1 MPTPP
6 GLRSPG
12 LDAMSSASRPPLPTP
27 SILPVLMAVPYSPPA
42 RMSPTRWSRSSKSLW
57 FESRS
62 TCRKSEVPRLTE
74 NPRFLIYHHCFR
86 FLVPRTFLMSDQRQL
101 FGTDG
106 IRGIA
111 GEFPLTKQSTYLIGR
126 ALGHDLLR
134 NTPRPQAVI
143 GQDTRESSCWIADR
157 VSEGL
162 AAVGVDVHSAGVI
175 TTPGVAYLARSR
187 KMAAGVVI
195 SASHNPWTDN
205 GIKVFSGDG
214 FKLTDARE
222 LAIEKE
228 IFAQLE
234 NPASADDTALKVPRP
249 SLPGE
254 AELRHAY
261 IKSLAASVSSDLSKL
276 RVLVDCA
283 NGAAT
288 AEAPELFRT
297 LGIQATFT
305 CTSPNGKNINDGCGA
320 LHPEILA
327 KAVAESNGK
336 FDLGVTFDGDAD
348 RALFCDA
355 AGRVINGDAVLLAA
369 ARDMRAQ
376 GKLKADTV
384 VSTTM
389 SNMGLEIALKT
400 SGVRMLRANV
410 GDKYVLE
417 EMLKTGATLGGEQS
431 GHIIFRDEDSTT
443 GDGLLTALRLMDI
456 IVRAGRPLAELV
468 ADLKVFPQKI
478 QNVRVREKVPFK
490 QVPAIQSAIEA
501 AERELDG
508 NGRVVVRYSGTEALA
523 RVMVE
528 ADSKEKMESVTAAIA
543 EEIQKA

>member
-1 MPTPP
+1 MAEI
-6 GLRSPG
+6 GCASFIIAG
-12 LDAMSSASRPPLPTP
+12 CNFMS
-27 SILPVLMAVPYSPPA
+27 
-42 RMSPTRWSRSSKSLW
+42 
-57 FESRS
+57 
-62 TCRKSEVPRLTE
+62 
-74 NPRFLIYHHCFR
+74 H
-86 FLVPRTFLMSDQRQL
+86 QRQL

-106 IRGIA
+106 IRGVA

-126 ALGHDLLR
+126 ALGHDLVR
-134 NTPRPQAVI
+134 NVPRAQAVI
-143 GQDTRESSCWIADR
+143 GQDTRESSRWIADR
-157 VSEGL
+157 VAEGL

-214 FKLTDARE
+214 FKLTDDRE

-228 IFAQLE
+228 IFTLLQNAG
-234 NPASADDTALKVPRP
+234 SADDTALKVPRP

-254 AELRHAY
+254 AELRRAY
-261 IKSLAASVSSDLSKL
+261 IKSLTASVQSDLRKL
-276 RVLVDCA
+276 RLLVDCA

-288 AEAPELFRT
+288 AEAPELFSA
-297 LGIQATFT
+297 LGVQATFIHI
-305 CTSPNGKNINDGCGA
+305 SPDGKNINQGCGA
-320 LHPEILA
+320 LHPETLG
-327 KAVAESNGK
+327 KKVAEAGGQY
-336 FDLGVTFDGDAD
+336 DLGVTFDGDAD

-355 AGRVINGDAVLLAA
+355 TGRVVNGDAVLLVA
-369 ARDMRAQ
+369 ARDMQAQ
-376 GKLKADTV
+376 GILKADTV

-389 SNMGLEIALKT
+389 SNMGLEIALRN
-400 SGVRMLRANV
+400 SGIRMLRANV

-431 GHIIFRDEDSTT
+431 GHIIFRDGESTT

-456 IVRAGRPLAELV
+456 MVRSGRPLGDLIH
-468 ADLKVFPQKI
+468 DLKVFPQKI
-478 QNVRVREKVPFK
+478 QNVRVREKIPFA
-490 QVPAIQSAIEA
+490 QVPAIQAAITA
-501 AERELDG
+501 AERELNG

-528 ADSKEKMESVTAAIA
+528 AESEAKMESVTAAIA
-543 EEIQKA
+543 NEIQKALGI